1 MWVNIQVAFC
11 RPGGVIVYSGYLG
24 YTWWVSKKDNG
35 TRELRILSRK
45 DKVEHAGDGYKSEGQ
60 NRNGVW

>member
-1 MWVNIQVAFC
+1 M
-11 RPGGVIVYSGYLG
+11 YSGYLG

-35 TRELRILSRK
+35 TRELRILARK

-60 NRNGVW
+60 NRNGV